1 MSGDPFLEAL
11 ADALEPIERA
21 YELNAVPPKPKY
33 PYLAYSLTIERPDG
47 YTLDASH
54 GFRWCRITWQSFGRS
69 LTSVRDIDNAATDLL
84 LDHSL
89 DVPGW
94 ECDPTGPTGAL
105 LGALVRD
112 SADDGILQITSTLT
126 FTATKERP

>member
-1 MSGDPFLEAL
+1 M
-11 ADALEPIERA
+11 
-21 YELNAVPPKPKY
+21 
-33 PYLAYSLTIERPDG
+33 
-47 YTLDASH
+47 
-54 GFRWCRITWQSFGRS
+54 
-69 LTSVRDIDNAATDLL
+69 RDVDNAATDLL
-84 LDHSL
+84 LDQSL

-94 ECDPTGPTGAL
+94 ECDPAGPTGAL